1 MIVIYQ
7 IFNYYYYYSFAM
19 QNWFRNGLHI
29 DNYIALMRLQDKK
42 CIFDN
47 HEIFHLQNTLFSKTV
62 KPL

>member
-29 DNYIALMRLQDKK
+29 DNYIALMRMQDKK
-42 CIFDN
+42 MY
-47 HEIFHLQNTLFSKTV
+47 L
-62 KPL
+62 